1 MQTAENQRY
10 KKRFWKKPEGKKHMY
25 RKKDKNYIWLFSET
39 MRTKRVEWM
48 FKALKEKT
56 HQPRTL
62 YPTKLSFKAKESSD
76 ASKMTEQEALDL
88 PAAMET
94 QT

>member
-1 MQTAENQRY
+1 
-10 KKRFWKKPEGKKHMY
+10 
-25 RKKDKNYIWLFSET
+25 
-39 MRTKRVEWM
+39 M